1 MVRPTRH
8 PRTGVYRIRQPIP
21 ARLKDV
27 TQRRYGVR
35 REFVESLSTKD
46 WREAKERAAP
56 VIEKFTAWLRAAE
69 AEHTGQAVHL
79 TDREVETL
87 CGRWLAKETQARR
100 EYVGGT
106 ADDFDE
112 ARDYLGDIA
121 RGLLE
126 DEDQEYLG
134 NPAKDAVEA
143 MRSDIDPL
151 LAAQGLAIDTDSW
164 ERLSARL
171 VVTQWHFM
179 RDLAERARSGRWVPS
194 IGPEDFPTAAIGSDK
209 APEAVC
215 TFDTLLAGWALD
227 HGYKIGTK
235 PIPRGL
241 YDRQR
246 TLERL
251 AIFLDHRDAN
261 QVTKADVVRW
271 KEEALGRGLKAP
283 TVRNDISEMS
293 AVWSWGIRNGKL
305 RADVNPFEGTLPP
318 KAPKRSREPRA
329 FTDAEAAMILEAARK
344 QQGCLRWL
352 PWVLC
357 LTGARLNEI
366 TQSDKED
373 VTTQDGVPVIRI
385 HDAGEGRS
393 IKNVDS
399 RRTVPLHPALIAEG
413 FLSYVSTLPAGSALF
428 PDVRPDA
435 VFGQRSVIAGRKVAR
450 WLRSDLDIVDP
461 LISPNHSW
469 RHWFIS
475 ACRSVVMP
483 VEVRSAITGH
493 SAKMD
498 ESAGYGD
505 RMGTF
510 VQVVAGYLAK
520 VPCPVPPAAVPRSE
534 RP

>member
-21 ARLKDV
+21 GRLKDV

-35 REFVESLSTKD
+35 REFVESLGTKD
-46 WREAKERAAP
+46 WREAKERASP

-69 AEHTGQAVHL
+69 AEHSGQAAHL

-87 CGRWLAKETQARR
+87 CGRWLAKETEARR
-100 EYVGGT
+100 ENVGGS
-106 ADDFDE
+106 AGDFE
-112 ARDYLGDIA
+112 MATDYLGDIA
-121 RGLLE
+121 RGLL
-126 DEDQEYLG
+126 DEQDEEYLG

-151 LAAQGLAIDTDSW
+151 LAAEGLAIDADSR

-171 VVTQWHFM
+171 VVIQWHFM
-179 RDLAERARSGRWVPS
+179 RDLAERARSGRWLTS
-194 IGPEDFPTAAIGSDK
+194 IRPEDFPVGAVGSGKEPAAGCS
-209 APEAVC
+209 
-215 TFDTLLAGWALD
+215 FDALLAGWALD
-227 HGYKIGTK
+227 RGFPAGAK
-235 PIPRGL
+235 PIPRAL

-251 AIFLDHRDAN
+251 AAFLGHRDADRIN
-261 QVTKADVVRW
+261 KADVVRW
-271 KEEALGRGLKAP
+271 KEEALGRGLKVP

-293 AVWSWGIRNGKL
+293 AVWAWGVRNAKL
-305 RADVNPFEGTLPP
+305 RSNMNPFEGTLPP
-318 KAPKRSREPRA
+318 KATKRSREARA
-329 FTDAEAAMILEAARK
+329 FTDVEAAMILQGARK
-344 QQGCLRWL
+344 QCGFLRWL

-366 TQSDKED
+366 CQSDKAD
-373 VTTQDGVPVIRI
+373 LKMQDGVPVIRI
-385 HDAGEGRS
+385 HDVGEGRTV
-393 IKNVDS
+393 KNVES
-399 RRTVPLHPALIAEG
+399 RRTVPLHPALVAEG
-413 FLSYVSTLPAGSALF
+413 FLDYVATLPADAPLF

-435 VFGQRSVIAGRKVAR
+435 VFGQRSVTAGRKVAR
-450 WLRSDLDIVDP
+450 WLRSELGIVDP

-469 RHWFIS
+469 RHWFIG
-475 ACRSVVMP
+475 ACRRVVMP

-498 ESAGYGD
+498 ESAAYGD

-520 VPCPVPPAAVPRSE
+520 VACPAPPGTERRSD